1 MREKYESLALVDLK
15 EIAKARG
22 IKGTSAM
29 KKADL
34 VEAMLR
40 EDEKDNAKENG
51 KETEKENGKE
61 NDQRE
66 TYTPKRGNNNAG
78 NGMTRKPADKRGEG
92 GTDEEKFPAD
102 LDSGIT
108 AHGILEVMPDGFGFI
123 RSANFS
129 FCVLILVFPSKIS
142 PVFKLKRRIWL
153 GAT

>member
-40 EDEKDNAKENG
+40 EDEKDNAKESG
-51 KETEKENGKE
+51 KDS
-61 NDQRE
+61 DQRE
-66 TYTPKRGNNNAG
+66 TYVPKRGSNNAGNNNAG
-78 NGMTRKPADKRGEG
+78 NGTARKPADKRGEG

-108 AHGILEVMPDGFGFI
+108 AHGILEVMPDGFGL
-123 RSANFS
+123 SAARIIFRVRTTFMWRPAKS
-129 FCVLILVFPSKIS
+129 DVL
-142 PVFKLKRRIWL
+142 
-153 GAT
+153 T